1 MSRFL
6 PLFLDCRKGPS
17 RFLSDYCLLFIE
29 FGADASRPCADVR
42 QGIIAAANRDDRKI
56 VNKGEPANFLVYYPL
71 DDDTS
76 KHNLMATAPTTA
88 GCCSSRSPEG
98 CTRLVVG
105 TGFLG
110 WAWGVSWFLKSVRQM
125 P

>member
-42 QGIIAAANRDDRKI
+42 QGIIAAANRDGRKI
-56 VNKGEPANFLVYYPL
+56 VNKGEPANFLVYCPV

-76 KHNLMATAPTTA
+76 KHNLTLDGYAAD
-88 GCCSSRSPEG
+88 GRWVL
-98 CTRLVVG
+98 LVWLVG
-105 TGFLG
+105 
-110 WAWGVSWFLKSVRQM
+110 AHPPHERRVHSWCV
-125 P
+125 

>member
-42 QGIIAAANRDDRKI
+42 QGIIAAANRDGRKI
-56 VNKGEPANFLVYYPL
+56 VNKGEPANFLVYYPV

-76 KHNLMATAPTTA
+76 KHNLTLDRWLRRRRPLGAVGAHRLSG
-88 GCCSSRSPEG
+88 GCNCG
-98 CTRLVVG
+98 MG
-105 TGFLG
+105 K
-110 WAWGVSWFLKSVRQM
+110 VS
-125 P
+125 